1 MTPQEIGLVRASFAQ
16 LHRRRIETACL
27 FYERLFTSA
36 PDTRAL
42 FRNDIESQ
50 ARNLMEM
57 LTVALAMLNDPGGL
71 NALLERLGERHRG
84 YGVRREHYDAVRR
97 TLLWTL
103 ETSLGESFTQQT
115 REAWVSLYDQM
126 VKAMLAG
133 EPAEQPAAPATLF
146 R

>member
-1 MTPQEIGLVRASFAQ
+1 MTPQQIGLVRASFAQ

-27 FYERLFTSA
+27 FYERLFTSV

-42 FRNDIESQ
+42 FRNDVESQ

-71 NALLERLGERHRG
+71 DALLERLGERHRG
-84 YGVRREHYDAVRR
+84 YGVRREHYGAAREA
-97 TLLWTL
+97 LLWTL
-103 ETSLGESFTQQT
+103 ETSLGEGFTPQT
-115 REAWVSLYDQM
+115 REAWTNLYDQM
-126 VKAMLAG
+126 AQAMLAG
-133 EPAEQPAAPATLF
+133 EPAEQPAAPAALI